1 LFQNVVKWR
10 KGNKVLLSL
19 NAILPAR
26 FEKPKTA
33 TKPIEEEE
41 ILTGFGV
48 RFMYTN
54 TVPALEQREIQ
65 KVDITVPIYVVLG
78 KMTT

>member
-1 LFQNVVKWR
+1 M
-10 KGNKVLLSL
+10 SL
-19 NAILPAR
+19 YATLPNGFANS
-26 FEKPKTA
+26 KSQQKSQQSD
-33 TKPIEEEE
+33 EE

-65 KVDITVPIYVVLG
+65 KVDVTIPVYVVLG
-78 KMTT
+78 KMMAA